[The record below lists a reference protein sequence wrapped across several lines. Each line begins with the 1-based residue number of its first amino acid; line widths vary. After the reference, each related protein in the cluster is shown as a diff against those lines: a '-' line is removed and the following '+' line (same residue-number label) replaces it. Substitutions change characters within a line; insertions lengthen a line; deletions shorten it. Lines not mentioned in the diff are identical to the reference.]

1 MGLAMS
7 RISEDSNVI
16 DGSPGDVVELYDVD
30 AADVLEVSDEI
41 SAEFHDA
48 YVRLSDLP

>member
-1 MGLAMS
+1 MS

-16 DGSPGDVVELYDVD
+16 DGSLGDGVELYDGDD
-30 AADVLEVSDEI
+30 ADALRVSDEI

>member
-1 MGLAMS
+1 MTQ
-7 RISEDSNVI
+7 IPEDPNLV
-16 DGSPGDVVELYDVD
+16 DDSPGDVVELYDVD

-41 SAEFHDA
+41 SAEFHEA

>member
-16 DGSPGDVVELYDVD
+16 DGSLRWYRDERLKNDLGYGSPMQYRRDLELI
-30 AADVLEVSDEI
+30 A
-41 SAEFHDA
+41 
-48 YVRLSDLP
+48 